1 MKIINIALGGKE
13 VQVYDYS
20 QDVKVN
26 GFPKEPNPLTLLELN
41 KQASLNNQTVNPN
54 DYDVVFVIKSDKKT
68 PFLLPNETE
77 NELALY
83 EIMNAVDATNHNHKK
98 YSYRYIPKTF
108 RLSQEFQAALNA
120 ALIPAAPVQEA
131 PKPVVSHD
139 DMLGPLFDESDDEPT
154 INLKKQKLLE
164 HENEIADQAK
174 NINDTNIDTKQS
186 LENEIND
193 APANP
198 QDKNVVPNDQQA
210 PAFIPNPYTSIPV
223 AVGIAATGTTV
234 GTAFAYPGFKSLV
247 GHGLSAKIVSGLVLV
262 PAAAALA
269 GGIMTNLAL
278 RAQYFL
284 ANGTQPTTEALA
296 TINET
301 SWLAAGQLGGAFFGV
316 EVARQGIERIID
328 VVAGDQ
334 WFTKLIGEYTS
345 NVAGLGSVELKG
357 AAMVVTGFGLGL
369 GLMAAMIAQ
378 DVYHNYH
385 AAPEARKAYSPA
397 AYLAAFS
404 IGFAI
409 GAAASIG
416 YSNEV
421 ASYLMPLATT
431 TGLLMLLP
439 VVTKPVVHGAW
450 AAEAIKDTYTSTTTL
465 MATKWNQW
473 NVKSNDVTTK
483 DIETQDEYNRKS
495 GVPDTYTL

>member
-1 MKIINIALGGKE
+1 MKI
-13 VQVYDYS
+13 
-20 QDVKVN
+20 VN
-26 GFPKEPNPLTLLELN
+26 LTLGDIPVSVYEC
-41 KQASLNNQTVNPN
+41 TH
-54 DYDVVFVIKSDKKT
+54 
-68 PFLLPNETE
+68 EH
-77 NELALY
+77 
-83 EIMNAVDATNHNHKK
+83 EIMNIAKSKPRKTQAFLTTNNLSADEYDLVFTLRTDPKQYFLLLNEQK
-98 YSYRYIPKTF
+98 NAKAIAALTQDKDYSITYVPKTL
-108 RLSQEFQAALNA
+108 RNADKLKAADDAALN
-120 ALIPAAPVQEA
+120 LAPIQ
-131 PKPVVSHD
+131 PPVTENNLH
-139 DMLGPLFDESDDEPT
+139 PLFESDDEGDELNKSKT
-154 INLKKQKLLE
+154 DKTNQQLD
-164 HENEIADQAK
+164 HENEIANQANK
-174 NINDTNIDTKQS
+174 IIDTKQ
-186 LENEIND
+186 LPENEIND

-385 AAPEARKAYSPA
+385 AAREARKVYSPA